1 MYNNILDVKGLKVGQ
16 VEDRNG
22 LTGCTVVIC
31 EEGAVCGVDV
41 RGGGPGTRETDL
53 LNPINMIQK
62 VHAVVLS
69 GGSAF
74 GLESTCGVS
83 KYLEENNI
91 GFDVGVAKVPIV
103 VGAVLFDLGV
113 GNPKSRPNI
122 EMGYRACQ
130 VASDTKLDQGNFG
143 AGCGATVGKIKG
155 IEYAMKGGIGSHSI
169 KLPNGLVVSALVAVN
184 AFGDVYENGKVIAG
198 VMDDEKKNV
207 YRIESDR
214 QLFISKLWTKA
225 TGHHGF
231 NNKRGISIDNTT
243 IGIVATNAKL
253 DKAGCKKVSQM
264 AHNGYAKA
272 IFPIHTPH
280 DGDTIF
286 TMATGE
292 VETDI
297 TLLGSLAT
305 EVVEKSIIN
314 AIKNAESIGEIRSY
328 KDIART
334 QELLTM

>member
-16 VEDRNG
+16 VQDENG

-31 EEGAVCGVDV
+31 EDGAVCGVDV
-41 RGGGPGTRETDL
+41 RGSAPGTRETDL
-53 LNPINMIQK
+53 LDPINLIQK

-83 KYLEENNI
+83 KYLEENI

-103 VGAVLFDLGV
+103 VGAVLFDLAAGD
-113 GNPKSRPNI
+113 PKCRPDK
-122 EMGYRACQ
+122 EMGYRACEI
-130 VASDTKLDQGNFG
+130 ASNEFLKQGNYG

-155 IEYAMKGGIGSHSI
+155 PEYAMKGGIGSYSI
-169 KLPNGLVVSALVAVN
+169 KLDNGLVVSALIAVN
-184 AFGDVYENGKVIAG
+184 AFGDVYEDGEIIAG
-198 VMDDEKKNV
+198 VLNSSKT
-207 YRIESDR
+207 RILSSYELMK
-214 QLFISKLWTKA
+214 QGVSK
-225 TGHHGF
+225 GGF
-231 NNKRGISIDNTT
+231 SIDNTT

-264 AHNGYAKA
+264 AHDGYAKA
-272 IFPIHTPH
+272 IFPIHTSH

-297 TLLGSLAT
+297 TLLGSLAV

-314 AIKNAESIGEIRSY
+314 AIKNANGVKNILSY
-328 KDIART
+328 KDMPIL
-334 QELLTM
+334 QV

>member
-1 MYNNILDVKGLKVGQ
+1 MYNNILDIKGIKVGQ
-16 VEDRNG
+16 VEDLEG

-41 RGGGPGTRETDL
+41 RGSAPGTRETDL
-53 LNPINMIQK
+53 LDPINMVQK

-83 KYLEENNI
+83 RYLEEHNI

-103 VGAVLFDLGV
+103 AGAVLFDLVV
-113 GNPKSRPNI
+113 GNPKSRPDI
-122 EMGYRACQ
+122 EMGYKACE
-130 VASDTKLDQGNFG
+130 VANDKELKQGNFG
-143 AGCGATVGKIKG
+143 AGCGATVGKVKG
-155 IEYAMKGGIGSHSI
+155 VDYCMKGGIGSYSI
-169 KLPNGLVVSALVAVN
+169 KLDNGLIVAALVAVN

-198 VMDDEKKNV
+198 VLNSEKSKVLNTYDLMKNG
-207 YRIESDR
+207 INS
-214 QLFISKLWTKA
+214 
-225 TGHHGF
+225 GGF
-231 NNKRGISIDNTT
+231 NIDNTT

-253 DKAGCKKVSQM
+253 TKAECKKISQM
-264 AHNGYAKA
+264 SHNGYAKA

-286 TMATGE
+286 TIATGE
-292 VETDI
+292 VESDV
-297 TLLGSLAT
+297 TLLGSIAT

-314 AIKNAESIGEIRSY
+314 AIKNAKSIDNIPSYEEINL
-328 KDIART
+328 K
-334 QELLTM
+334 